1 METHKISSDAIIF
14 GVGTLEFP
22 VLYFLEVRKR
32 GVPVP
37 LALLGATTMEL
48 SPPGPGPRKY
58 HLINEG
64 MLRWKIP

>member
-1 METHKISSDAIIF
+1 MEMRKISSDAINF

-58 HLINEG
+58 H
-64 MLRWKIP
+64 